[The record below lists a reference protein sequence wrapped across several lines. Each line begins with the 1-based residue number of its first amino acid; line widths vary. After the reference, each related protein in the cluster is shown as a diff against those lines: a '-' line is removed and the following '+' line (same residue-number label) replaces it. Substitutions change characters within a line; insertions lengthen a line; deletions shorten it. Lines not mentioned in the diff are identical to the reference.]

1 MAANLSGYVTIITL
15 FEFKLSSS
23 PNEDVNSDDPSFVMN
38 GTIRVTSQPNSL
50 SSTNL
55 TAAAVNPV
63 TVGTYMVPAM
73 NLDQYISALTSKGF
87 SIDSTHTF
95 NDLRGGQ
102 EGTGPEQTMIVWTS
116 SGKELDQVV
125 AALKEITPSLACS

>member
-1 MAANLSGYVTIITL
+1 LAANLSGYVTIITL

-73 NLDQYISALTSKGF
+73 NLDKYISALTSKGF
-87 SIDSTHTF
+87 SIDGTHTF